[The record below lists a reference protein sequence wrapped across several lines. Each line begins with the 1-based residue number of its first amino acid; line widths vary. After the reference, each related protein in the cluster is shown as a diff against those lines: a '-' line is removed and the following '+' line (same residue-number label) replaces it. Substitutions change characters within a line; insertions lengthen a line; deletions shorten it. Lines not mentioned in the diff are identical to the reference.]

1 MARLDNKELV
11 RSCFEKMCNQND
23 LDGAAELLSEDY
35 MLHDPTEPDFP
46 GGREAFKNMC
56 KTFMEGIR
64 DSSCS
69 IEDQFAEGDKVVTRW
84 TASGCQTKDLPGIPS
99 KGGCFNV
106 SGIVISRISEGKIA
120 EEWVSMDNLGMLKQ
134 LGSA

>member
-1 MARLDNKELV
+1 
-11 RSCFEKMCNQND
+11 
-23 LDGAAELLSEDY
+23 
-35 MLHDPTEPDFP
+35 
-46 GGREAFKNMC
+46 
-56 KTFMEGIR
+56 
-64 DSSCS
+64 
-69 IEDQFAEGDKVVTRW
+69 VTRW